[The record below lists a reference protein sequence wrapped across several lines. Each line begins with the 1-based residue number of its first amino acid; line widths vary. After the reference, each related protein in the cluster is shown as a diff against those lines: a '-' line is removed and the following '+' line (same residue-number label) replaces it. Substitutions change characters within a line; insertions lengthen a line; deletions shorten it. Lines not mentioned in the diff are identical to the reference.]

1 MFSAE
6 TKYLQWLKKNRNI
19 FDKLKIIKNEGMSG
33 FRRDTFFWGVGA
45 TGGGVEPP

>member
-1 MFSAE
+1 MI
-6 TKYLQWLKKNRNI
+6 KKNRNI

-45 TGGGVEPP
+45 TGGVGVGGGGC